1 MAVSKAEVADLET
14 VRKLASSKEHLKV
27 IADFREFVMS
37 EIDQV
42 YRKVDGDRIKLKEQV
57 NKCEQQL
64 ELKAQDS
71 DVSEVVLT
79 CQRLDKEVQDSMHK
93 VNLQDERIA
102 RLSYSKK
109 LEDLEFQVDI
119 LHKLLAEAA
128 NTIGKMQE
136 DQIYKEGYA
145 EAVSTKPA
153 YPSCLSCG
161 GKPHALSPKVV
172 TASGL
177 LGKDRRFY
185 KGDDLYNNIMMPG
198 RKRFTLTEPLSFTED
213 SSESPDKRSRALQI
227 KLMSPLPGV
236 MPAMTARLR
245 TTSESPSWLM
255 PGPVR
260 GTASTELTRRRVASQ
275 TRGSPRD

>member
-27 IADFREFVMS
+27 IADFREFVLF
-37 EIDQV
+37 EIDRV
-42 YRKVDGDRIKLKEQV
+42 YKKVDGDRIKLKEQV
-57 NKCEQQL
+57 NKCEQLL

-71 DVSEVVLT
+71 EVSEVILT
-79 CQRLDKEVQDSMHK
+79 CQRLDKEVQGSLHR
-93 VNLQDERIA
+93 VYLQDEKIA

-109 LEDLEFQVDI
+109 LDDLEFQVDI
-119 LHKLLAEAA
+119 LHKLVAEAA
-128 NTIGKMQE
+128 NTINKMQE

-185 KGDDLYNNIMMPG
+185 KGDDLYDNIMMPG
-198 RKRFTLTEPLSFTED
+198 RKRFTLVEPLSFTED
-213 SSESPDKRSRALQI
+213 SSQSPDKRSRGLQV
-227 KLMSPLPGV
+227 KRMTPLPGV

-245 TTSESPSWLM
+245 TTSETPSSLM
-255 PGPVR
+255 LGTVR
-260 GTASTELTRRRVASQ
+260 ASTKLTHRRGASQ
-275 TRGSPRD
+275 TRGSPSD